1 MLSPAVF
8 ITKNHAM
15 PPPQQQRRSSATTPP
30 MISIMLELL
39 PCCGAGCCIMARR
52 LAHARR
58 GGKRVIGS
66 VPMTSSLK
74 GLPSGLVSADLEQGS
89 ARLSV
94 DAAVY
99 SLDALRAAAYVFL
112 DRCYVFLTKPA
123 ETRFEVTLSPK
134 DGKVD
139 ETSLA
144 MWVGELANELLATS
158 WRMKIAEENRA
169 VVETIT
175 SQAFAG
181 ALGPPSLDD
190 LAQFDFGDEA
200 PMEDPLGIAQSWEE
214 KYGKKKEKEQK

>member
-1 MLSPAVF
+1 
-8 ITKNHAM
+8 
-15 PPPQQQRRSSATTPP
+15 
-30 MISIMLELL
+30 
-39 PCCGAGCCIMARR
+39 
-52 LAHARR
+52 
-58 GGKRVIGS
+58 
-66 VPMTSSLK
+66 MTSSLK

-123 ETRFEVTLSPK
+123 ENRFEVVLSPK
-134 DGKVD
+134 DGKTD
-139 ETSLA
+139 EASLTA
-144 MWVGELANELLATS
+144 WVGELANELLATS

-200 PMEDPLGIAQSWEE
+200 PFEDPLGIAQSWED
-214 KYGKKKEKEQK
+214 KYGKKKKDEEKK